1 MTKPTALPR
10 ICIPATGRTA
20 AELLDS
26 VRRALGYSRFVEL
39 RLDWIGNPAEALP
52 AIPRLLAAGRLPGSK
67 APVLLA
73 TCRRQPNGGRFAGT
87 VAEQFAVLEKAAAAG
102 CRLVD
107 LEIESAEA
115 AGQDAVARLREAA
128 LLVLSFHD
136 FEKLP
141 KLGPVVR
148 RLRKF
153 PADFYKLVGT
163 ATRQTDNCAIL
174 DVLEGLNSPS
184 EKTER
189 GIWVAFCMGEAGVP
203 SRILALSRG
212 SRFVYAACPP
222 EPDESGNQIQSKEL
236 AAPGLLDWAT
246 LRDRY
251 RAEKLTRRSAVY
263 GLLGCPVGHSIGAA
277 IHNAAFRARGLD
289 AVYIQLLANDV
300 NDFRKAA
307 ERFPLAG
314 FSVTIPH
321 KEGILRWVDRTDR
334 LARAAGAA
342 NTVRMRR
349 GRWEAINTD
358 IEGIVA
364 PLRRELRLSEREP
377 LPAGFRAVV
386 VGNGGA
392 ARAAVIAL
400 KELRCRDIAIT
411 GRSPA
416 KVRRFARDLG
426 GKPIPMEQLER
437 ERFDLLVHTTP
448 VGMWPRAGECVLR
461 PEQMNC
467 DVVFDLVY
475 NPPET
480 RLLELAW
487 AQGCRTISGL
497 DMFLAQAARQF
508 EYWTGAEPPH
518 RLMRRVAV
526 RELRRFSEESGAQQ
540 GQR

>member
-1 MTKPTALPR
+1 MTKHPVLPR

-20 AELLDS
+20 AELLDCA
-26 VRRALGYSRFVEL
+26 RRALRFSRFVEL

-52 AIPRLLAAGRLPGSK
+52 GIPRLLADSGRRPRK
-67 APVLLA
+67 AVVLLA
-73 TCRRQPNGGRFAGT
+73 TCRRQPNGGRFTGT
-87 VAEQFAVLEKAAAAG
+87 VAEQFDVLEKAAAAG

-115 AGQDAVARLREAA
+115 SGQDAVARLRTAA

-141 KLGPVVR
+141 KLSPVVR
-148 RLRKF
+148 RLRRF

-174 DVLEGLNSPS
+174 DSLNLTA
-184 EKTER
+184 EENGK
-189 GIWVAFCMGEAGVP
+189 GNWIAFCMGEGGVP

-222 EPDESGNQIQSKEL
+222 QPTEPNHPSQTKEL

-251 RAEKLTRRSAVY
+251 RAEKLTPQSALY

-289 AVYIQLLANDV
+289 AVYIPLLAN
-300 NDFRKAA
+300 NLIDFRKAA

-321 KEGILRWVDRTDR
+321 KQGILRWVDRTDR
-334 LARAAGAA
+334 TARAAGAV
-342 NTVRMRR
+342 NTVRVRR

-364 PLRRELRLSEREP
+364 PLRRAFRLSEREP
-377 LPAGFRAVV
+377 LPAGFRAVI

-400 KELRCRDIAIT
+400 QELRCRAIAIT

-416 KVRRFARDLG
+416 KVSRFARDLG
-426 GKPIPMEQLER
+426 GKPLPMEQLER

-461 PEQMNC
+461 PEQ
-467 DVVFDLVY
+467 
-475 NPPET
+475 
-480 RLLELAW
+480 
-487 AQGCRTISGL
+487 
-497 DMFLAQAARQF
+497 
-508 EYWTGAEPPH
+508 
-518 RLMRRVAV
+518 V
-526 RELRRFSEESGAQQ
+526 R
-540 GQR
+540 